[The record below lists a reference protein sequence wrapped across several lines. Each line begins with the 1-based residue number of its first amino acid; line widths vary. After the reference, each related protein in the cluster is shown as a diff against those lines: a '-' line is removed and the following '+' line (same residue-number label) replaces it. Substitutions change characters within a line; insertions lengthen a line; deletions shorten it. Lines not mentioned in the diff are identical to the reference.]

1 MDAMKRERGFTVVE
15 VSIVVV
21 VLIVLA
27 VFFVIQRNDLE
38 KASRDQER
46 KMAINSMYYS
56 LTEGFYV
63 DNGYYPRTISREQLP
78 TVDPT
83 LFTDPSGYT
92 LEGDTCVYTNDDDE
106 QKADGQCEYHYIAS
120 DCDNDGKCKSFKLS
134 ADMEKEADYTKSS
147 N

>member
-1 MDAMKRERGFTVVE
+1 MDTMKRERGFTVVE
-15 VSIVVV
+15 VSIVVI

-27 VFFVIQRNDLE
+27 VFFIIQRNDLE
-38 KASRDQER
+38 KANRDQER

-92 LEGDTCVYTNDDDE
+92 LEGDTCVYTDDDE